1 MAAIGK
7 AFKIG
12 LGYISF
18 RAITGFVKSTTSLAS
33 DMTEVQNVVDVT
45 FGEMAKDIN
54 DFASTAIE
62 QFGLSELNA
71 KKFSS
76 SMGAMLKS
84 SGIAGEAVR
93 DMALDLTKL
102 SADMASFYNLD
113 NEEMFKKIMS
123 GMSGMTTPLKEL
135 GINMNIANLEA
146 YALSQGIR
154 KSWQQMS
161 QAEQTILR
169 YQYLLSVTSDA
180 QGDFARNSHT
190 WANQTKILRQQFEI
204 LKATI
209 GAGFI
214 NMLMPVVK
222 GLNTLIKKIQ
232 IAAEYFK
239 AFTRL
244 IFGDAEASSQ
254 GGVVVETMADN
265 LGDVE
270 DGFGDV
276 GNAAKKAAQDVKKS
290 LAPFDQLNILT
301 DKTSKSA
308 EELAD
313 ELNIGDVGN
322 VGVDFG
328 KTDDKEIEID
338 IKINTSAFDKVIEKA
353 KKTAEFLKNVF
364 APPLKEAIDK
374 TMPLLHEWKNALLET
389 FADFS
394 TLGEPI
400 KNWMI
405 NDLVPVLQQGIGFI
419 GEVFAWFLEST
430 LMKFETFKE
439 VVFPIIEWFAVDGL
453 PLLTSFASGA
463 IDVFSSLFDVAKTI
477 YRDLWKS
484 VVDPTLKLISKIT
497 VDTLDKIKEFW
508 DKYGGE
514 IIDGITTALD
524 KLKEIWTTFFD
535 AFLKPF
541 IDKALE
547 MLEMVWDNHLKDLV
561 EEVLNFVGK
570 LITAALD
577 ILNEFVLPIVHD
589 IVEVL
594 APALKEAFDFIID
607 VVGSTLGGIIDAAT
621 GIIKAL
627 GGVIDFIAG
636 VFTGDWERA
645 WEGIKTIFEGIFDA
659 VKGIFKGAINILID
673 SMNFLIR
680 SMNKISF
687 DVPDWVPG
695 IGGNN
700 FGINIPEIPKLAKGG
715 LAFGPTL
722 AMVGDNHN
730 ASIDPEV
737 IMPLSKLETM
747 LERILTKTTRDTG
760 THTEKRIYK
769 IGNTEIAEILIN
781 LINDYQR
788 QIGKTAL
795 EV

>member
-18 RAITGFVKSTTSLAS
+18 RAITGFVKATTSLAS
-33 DMTEVQNVVDVT
+33 DLTEVQNVVDVT
-45 FGEMAKDIN
+45 FGSMAKDIN

-93 DMALDLTKL
+93 DMALNLTKL

-113 NEEMFKKIMS
+113 NEEMFRKIMS

-161 QAEQTILR
+161 QAEQTMLR
-169 YQYLLSVTSDA
+169 YQYLLSVTGDA
-180 QGDFARNSHT
+180 QGDFARNAHT
-190 WANQTKILRQQFEI
+190 WANQTKILRQQFET
-204 LKATI
+204 LKGTI

-214 NMLMPVVK
+214 NILMPVVK

-276 GNAAKKAAQDVKKS
+276 GKAAKKAAQDVKKS
-290 LAPFDQLNILT
+290 LAPFDQLNILA
-301 DKTSKSA
+301 DKTSKST

-313 ELNIGDVGN
+313 ELNIGDVGK

-328 KTDDKEIEID
+328 KTDDKEID

-353 KKTAEFLKNVF
+353 KETAEFLKNVF
-364 APPLKEAIDK
+364 APPLKEAINK
-374 TMPLLHEWKNALLET
+374 ATPLLYEWKKALLET
-389 FADFS
+389 FSDFS

-439 VVFPIIEWFAVDGL
+439 AVFPIIEWFAVDGL
-453 PLLTSFASGA
+453 SLLTSFTSGA

-477 YRDLWKS
+477 YEDLWKG

-497 VDTLDKIKEFW
+497 VDTLNKIKGFW
-508 DKYGGE
+508 DKFGGG
-514 IIDGITTALD
+514 IIDGITTSLN
-524 KLKEIWTTFFD
+524 KLKDIWTTFFD
-535 AFLKPF
+535 SFLKPF
-541 IDKALE
+541 IDKALN
-547 MLEMVWDNHLKDLV
+547 MLSTLWDEHLKGLV

-570 LITAALD
+570 LIQAALD
-577 ILNEFVLPIVHD
+577 ILNGFVLPLVHD

-594 APALKEAFDFIID
+594 APAVKEAFDFILD
-607 VVGSTLGGIIDAAT
+607 VIGSALGGIIDAAT

-627 GGVIDFIAG
+627 GGIIDFIAG
-636 VFTGDWERA
+636 IFTGDWKRA

-659 VKGIFKGAINILID
+659 VIGIFKGAINILID

-687 DVPDWVPG
+687 DIPDWVPG
-695 IGGNN
+695 IGGKN

-737 IMPLSKLETM
+737 IMPLSKLENM
-747 LERILTKTTRDTG
+747 LERILTKTTGGTG